1 MGILDALQAPQAPP
15 IESVLTALVNEIAAI
30 QSDFIMVLDDYHLV
44 DAKSID
50 DVLTFLIE
58 HLPSQ
63 MHLVITTR
71 EDPSLPIPRL
81 RARNQLTELRAADL
95 RFTPAE
101 AAEFLKQVMGLSL
114 SIEDIAALET
124 RTEGW
129 IAGLQLAALSIKGHE
144 DVTEYIRAFA
154 GDHRYIVDYLVDE
167 VLQRQPEFVRSFLL
181 QTSIL
186 DRFNGPLCDAV
197 TLQQGSSARLE
208 QLQRGNLFLIPLDDK
223 RHWYRYHHLF
233 AGVLRMHLMAEQPNQ
248 TPALHQRASEWY
260 QQNGLTDGAI
270 NHALAAKDFERA
282 AELIERAVP
291 VMRQSRQ
298 EAMLLGWLQT
308 LPEELFSSRPVLS
321 VHYAGILLQNG
332 QLEGVESRLRDAERW
347 LDMPTDARERPIF
360 VDEEDFHRLPA
371 SVAMYHAAIALARGD
386 VDDTM
391 KYARQVLALV
401 QEGDYFLRGAA
412 SSVLGLASWTS
423 GDLETAHRMYS
434 DGMAYLQRIG
444 YISDV
449 IGGSVTLADI
459 RITQGHLREAMSI
472 YERGLQ
478 LATKQGVSVL
488 RGAAD
493 MHVGMS
499 ELYCE
504 RNDLHTAMQH
514 LLKSKELGEF
524 NGLPKNAYRWRVAMA
539 RLREAQGELD
549 DALQLLD
556 EAEPLYV
563 SDFSPNV
570 RPVAALKARVYI
582 RQGALDKALDWAH
595 EQKLSAEENPSYLR
609 EFEHITLARL
619 LLAQYKSS
627 HSEGTLREAI
637 GLLARL
643 LRAAEEGGRMGS
655 AIEIHVLQALANQMW
670 REIPAALVPLER
682 ALTLAE
688 PDGYVRIFLD
698 EGSDMIQLLREAAA
712 GGIVPDYAGR
722 LLAAEQEENI
732 RETPLPVSTALQPL
746 IEALSQR
753 ELEILRLLQTE
764 LSVPEIASELVI
776 AASTVRS
783 HTKSIYS
790 KLGVNNRRAAVKR
803 AAELNLI

>member
-1 MGILDALQAPQAPP
+1 
-15 IESVLTALVNEIAAI
+15 
-30 QSDFIMVLDDYHLV
+30 
-44 DAKSID
+44 
-50 DVLTFLIE
+50 
-58 HLPSQ
+58 
-63 MHLVITTR
+63 
-71 EDPSLPIPRL
+71 
-81 RARNQLTELRAADL
+81 
-95 RFTPAE
+95 
-101 AAEFLKQVMGLSL
+101 
-114 SIEDIAALET
+114 
-124 RTEGW
+124 
-129 IAGLQLAALSIKGHE
+129 
-144 DVTEYIRAFA
+144 
-154 GDHRYIVDYLVDE
+154 
-167 VLQRQPEFVRSFLL
+167 
-181 QTSIL
+181 
-186 DRFNGPLCDAV
+186 
-197 TLQQGSSARLE
+197 
-208 QLQRGNLFLIPLDDK
+208 
-223 RHWYRYHHLF
+223 
-233 AGVLRMHLMAEQPNQ
+233 
-248 TPALHQRASEWY
+248 
-260 QQNGLTDGAI
+260 
-270 NHALAAKDFERA
+270 
-282 AELIERAVP
+282 
-291 VMRQSRQ
+291 
-298 EAMLLGWLQT
+298 
-308 LPEELFSSRPVLS
+308 
-321 VHYAGILLQNG
+321 
-332 QLEGVESRLRDAERW
+332 
-347 LDMPTDARERPIF
+347 
-360 VDEEDFHRLPA
+360 
-371 SVAMYHAAIALARGD
+371 
-386 VDDTM
+386 
-391 KYARQVLALV
+391 
-401 QEGDYFLRGAA
+401 
-412 SSVLGLASWTS
+412 
-423 GDLETAHRMYS
+423 
-434 DGMAYLQRIG
+434 
-444 YISDV
+444 
-449 IGGSVTLADI
+449 
-459 RITQGHLREAMSI
+459 
-472 YERGLQ
+472 
-478 LATKQGVSVL
+478 
-488 RGAAD
+488 
-493 MHVGMS
+493 MS

-655 AIEIHVLQALANQMW
+655 AIEIYVLQALANQMW